1 MYLPGTERLG
11 HVNDAW
17 HPLPRTMGTFA
28 GNREGKDMAK
38 LVLTAPAACKGVGGG
53 SGGVGVLC
61 GIPTA
66 SMTIA

>member
-1 MYLPGTERLG
+1 
-11 HVNDAW
+11 
-17 HPLPRTMGTFA
+17 MGTFA

-38 LVLTAPAACKGVGGG
+38 LVLSALAACKGVGGG
-53 SGGVGVLC
+53 AGVVR